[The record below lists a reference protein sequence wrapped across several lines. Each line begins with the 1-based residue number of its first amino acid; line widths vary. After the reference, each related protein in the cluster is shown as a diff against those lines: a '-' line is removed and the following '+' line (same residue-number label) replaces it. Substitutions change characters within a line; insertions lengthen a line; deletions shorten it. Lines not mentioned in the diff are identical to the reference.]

1 MCADGVEFGI
11 EKLLEFETQE
21 EAWEAERKY
30 IEWCTSMGFKLSNTT
45 KGGNGSVSGRVCLEQ
60 TKEKLRE
67 ANLGSKNPRYGTV
80 PSEESNK
87 RQSRVM
93 KGRVPEHWKDPQRK
107 ATVIAK
113 ISKTKINLAQNK
125 GSNNPNFGNTGA
137 KNVLSRK
144 VNQFD
149 LEGNLLCEFGGI
161 KEAAR
166 AVGRDSKG
174 IRMCLAGKRKTSAGY
189 VWKYPNS

>member
-1 MCADGVEFGI
+1 M
-11 EKLLEFETQE
+11 FESIE
-21 EAWEAERKY
+21 EAFSFEVGC
-30 IEWCTSMGFKLSNTT
+30 IDWCKKQGFNLTNIALGG
-45 KGGNGSVSGRVCLEQ
+45 KGGIPLSDE
-60 TKEKLRE
+60 TKEKLKE
-67 ANLGSKNPRYGTV
+67 ANLGAKNPQYGKK
-80 PSEESNK
+80 PSQESNE

-93 KGRVPEHWKDPQRK
+93 KGRVPEHWKDTQRK

-144 VNQFD
+144 VSQFD
-149 LEGNLLCEFGGI
+149 LDGNLLCEFGGI

-166 AVGRDSKG
+166 AIGRDSKG
-174 IRMCLAGKRKTSAGY
+174 IRMCLAGKRETSAGY
-189 VWKYPNS
+189 VWKYPSS